1 MSYFCKFSILSLTA
15 LQFFMPLIPIDL
27 TPAVFAAAFAV
38 LFSSLPLMGKGFK
51 KITIVFLFLGIG
63 LLLFFQ
69 QPSSVWIA
77 AVVSMTSLISILAI
91 MQLYSIPIQLGN
103 VHLAVRNWLTKSFT
117 GENALFLF
125 STIVSH
131 ILASILSFGVIPVMV
146 SLLGD
151 TLKGRISQYERFIS
165 TAVTRG
171 FGLVVL
177 WAPGAI
183 NVMLVIQAT
192 GVKWSELLI
201 PSMILSVI
209 GIATSCCLEKKY
221 HVSDKMNFAQE
232 PVGKS
237 QASAAFVSKKAVLVM
252 AVVLGLLIFILFLEK
267 INFGASPA
275 NRIMV
280 AGAIVVL
287 LWIGFFVKQPGFA
300 KTIQNYWNKDLLKT
314 VDLAPLFISMGIFST
329 ALQKSG
335 LLALLQPYLQAG
347 ANAVGIYAIAV
358 IPVLLILC
366 AIIGIHPFISI
377 VMFGHILTSLQLP
390 IPAISIALCL
400 ALGGSISYI
409 VSPFAGMVLMLS
421 KFLNCRTMDISISWN
436 WVYSSLLFGEGI
448 LFAYFWGRYFG

>member
-1 MSYFCKFSILSLTA
+1 MSLFCKISILFLA
-15 LQFFMPLIPIDL
+15 VLQFFTPLVAIDL
-27 TPAVFAAAFAV
+27 SLAAFAAAVAV
-38 LFSSLPLMGKGFK
+38 LLSSLPLMGKGFK

-63 LLLFFQ
+63 LLLYFQ
-69 QPSSVWIA
+69 QPSSVWMA
-77 AVVSMTSLISILAI
+77 AVTSMTSLVSILAI

-103 VHLAVRNWLTKSFT
+103 YHLAVRYWLTKSFK
-117 GENALFLF
+117 GEKALFLF
-125 STIVSH
+125 STVVSH

-151 TLKGRISQYERFIS
+151 TLKGKISHYERFIS
-165 TAVTRG
+165 AAITRG

-192 GVKWSELLI
+192 GVKWSAILI

-209 GIATSCCLEKKY
+209 GIATSYFLEAKS
-221 HVSDKMNFAQE
+221 HLADKTNFAVE
-232 PVGKS
+232 SAGKS
-237 QASAAFVSKKAVLVM
+237 HDSEISARSKAVHVFT
-252 AVVLGLLIFILFLEK
+252 VVIGLLIFVIFLERV
-267 INFGASPA
+267 NFGSSPA
-275 NRIMV
+275 NRIMF

-287 LWIGFFVKQPGFA
+287 LWIAFFAKRPGFSA
-300 KTIQNYWNKDLLKT
+300 TLQNYWNKDLLKT

-329 ALQKSG
+329 ALQKTG
-335 LLALLQPYLQAG
+335 VLALFQPYLQTG
-347 ANAVGIYAIAV
+347 ANEIGISALAV

-366 AIIGIHPFISI
+366 SIVGIHPFISI

-400 ALGGSISYI
+400 ALGGTISYM

-421 KFLNCRTMDISISWN
+421 KFINCRAVDISIYWN
-436 WVYSSLLFGEGI
+436 LAYSSILFVEGI
-448 LFAYFWGRYFG
+448 LFAYFWGLYFG